1 METNGERRRHD
12 TATRG
17 KKKKRVRDEK
27 VKKRKN
33 EGIREENIETIIKR
47 KKFFGK
53 LTCWSTHLLRE
64 EHGNIM
70 CSGATY

>member
-17 KKKKRVRDEK
+17 KKKRVRDEK

-47 KKFFGK
+47 KSFLG
-53 LTCWSTHLLRE
+53 S
-64 EHGNIM
+64 
-70 CSGATY
+70 

>member
-47 KKFFGK
+47 KSFLG
-53 LTCWSTHLLRE
+53 S
-64 EHGNIM
+64 
-70 CSGATY
+70 